1 MTALLQAPAPRRAA
15 PAPAPPT
22 TRRQRARTAILL
34 SIATVIAAHVWLAS
48 RVESDRP
55 EWREPEFFHRVN
67 AARALKRTD
76 ARPLVAILGGSRPQ
90 MGLDPAAL
98 PANAVNFSQSGCL
111 PVGIWLNFTRL
122 LDAGLDP
129 RFALIEVLPP
139 VLADGAPAEERL
151 HPERLSEAELEN
163 LAPFIQDADGAKSR
177 WRAARMRC
185 MFDLR
190 SPLRANLGLAEDR
203 GEPERLWTHMTPR
216 GWSPAPHRPTS
227 EAERERRL
235 AVAHR
240 TYAWLLGD
248 FDIHT
253 MNDRAYRMI
262 LNACRERGIRSVLFT
277 MPESPRF
284 RSWYPPAARAK
295 FQTWFA
301 TLAAEYGIPAIDASA
316 WFDEEAAFLDGHH
329 LTRAAAERFSER
341 FGREWAAVPP

>member
-34 SIATVIAAHVWLAS
+34 AVATAIAAHVWLAA

-67 AARALKRTD
+67 AARGLKRADT
-76 ARPLVAILGGSRPQ
+76 RPLLAILGGSRPQ

-98 PANAVNFSQSGCL
+98 PANAFNFSQSGCL
-111 PVGIWLNFTRL
+111 PVGVWLNVTRL
-122 LDAGLDP
+122 LDAGLEP

-151 HPERLSEAELEN
+151 HPERLSEAELAR
-163 LAPFIQDADGAKSR
+163 LAPFIQDAEGATSR
-177 WRAARMRC
+177 RRAARLRSV
-185 MFDLR
+185 FDLR
-190 SPLRANLGLAEDR
+190 SSLRANLGLAEDR

-216 GWSPAPHRPTS
+216 GWSPAPNRPTT
-227 EAERERRL
+227 EEDRERRL
-235 AVAHR
+235 MVARR
-240 TYAWLLGD
+240 TYAWLLDD
-248 FDIHT
+248 FDIHP

-262 LNACRERGIRSVLFT
+262 LNACRERGIRPVLFA
-277 MPESPRF
+277 MPESPAF

-301 TLAAEYGIPAIDASA
+301 NLAAESGIPAIDASA
-316 WFDEEAAFLDGHH
+316 WFDDEAAFLDGHH

-341 FGREWAAVPP
+341 FGREWAAVQP